1 MIKPLGK
8 YDFNP
13 DLTLKE
19 GRDGMRPRNRKLI
32 VKHMTSEDEIREEP
46 LDLEQSD
53 DDMDDDSDEVADD
66 FEVKTDRD
74 L

>member
-1 MIKPLGK
+1 MKSHFLGDHPLFQIETDPKLLGQ
-8 YDFNP
+8 
-13 DLTLKE
+13 
-19 GRDGMRPRNRKLI
+19 RSRKLI
-32 VKHMTSEDEIREEP
+32 VKHITSEDEIKEEP